1 MRTDEYGDLVAQHL
15 ARWDLDLVGEAWST
29 PSSRLARVRR
39 RSDGRL
45 AVLKVP
51 TVEEERLGC
60 LALAWWSGRGAAPV
74 LEIDPGAVLIE
85 HADRPARTLAVL
97 ATSASPPTWETD
109 ARATRTLVEVTRRL
123 HQRPQVD
130 VPEGLVPLR
139 RWFRDLFALAA
150 EPGGFVSRAA
160 TLADEL
166 LDHQQDRRVLH
177 GDVHHE
183 NVLWFGPEQ
192 GWLAIDPK
200 GLFGDPAF
208 DYVNILCNPTTRTA
222 LRPGRL
228 EEHVDLIAAG
238 TGIGRVRLLSWTV
251 AWAGLSAAWYG
262 SSELG
267 GHASAVVEVG
277 LAAER
282 ALAREV
288 SAPPGTGAW

>member
-1 MRTDEYGDLVAQHL
+1 MIGVVPTDDAGDDLVAPYL
-15 ARWDLDLVGEAWST
+15 ARWDLDLVGEPWST

-51 TVEEERLGC
+51 TAEEERLGC

-74 LEIDPGAVLIE
+74 LEIDPGAVLME
-85 HADRPARTLAVL
+85 HADRPRRTLAAL

-150 EPGGFVSRAA
+150 EAGGFAGRAA

-177 GDVHHE
+177 
-183 NVLWFGPEQ
+183 
-192 GWLAIDPK
+192 
-200 GLFGDPAF
+200 
-208 DYVNILCNPTTRTA
+208 
-222 LRPGRL
+222 
-228 EEHVDLIAAG
+228 
-238 TGIGRVRLLSWTV
+238 
-251 AWAGLSAAWYG
+251 
-262 SSELG
+262 
-267 GHASAVVEVG
+267 
-277 LAAER
+277 
-282 ALAREV
+282 
-288 SAPPGTGAW
+288 